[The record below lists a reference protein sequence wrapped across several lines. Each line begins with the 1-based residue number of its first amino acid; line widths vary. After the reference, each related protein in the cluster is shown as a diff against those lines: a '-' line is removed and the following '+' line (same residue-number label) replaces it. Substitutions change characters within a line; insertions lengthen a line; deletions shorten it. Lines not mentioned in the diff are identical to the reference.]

1 MWISTLYL
9 EPKRVFLT
17 KLFGLFYPD
26 IYYSSFSPLQVQ
38 NLPRQPL
45 PSASW
50 VRVRNR
56 LAGICGSD
64 LHLIFADA
72 DPRIAPAALPG
83 HPYTYPGHE
92 VVGEVVEIG
101 NEVQHLQVGDRVV
114 LQNAPNCIST
124 GIYAPCRSC
133 KAGNYNLC
141 EQGVLP
147 GPQPIGGGWSEEM
160 LVHEQQLFRL
170 PKQLSDEQGVL
181 LEPTAV
187 AAHAVLRHLPQPGDK
202 VLIIGAGTIGLLT
215 LQVIRALV
223 PEAKVSVLARYAPQ
237 RELAKRMG
245 ATYLIHPTDSYG
257 EMQQVT
263 GAQLYRGIFGNRTLL
278 GGYDV
283 IYDTVGQRNSLYHAL
298 RWACSQ
304 ASIVLV
310 GANLH
315 MMHIDLTP
323 IWHQQINLLGATS
336 HGMETWPPQSQQRIS
351 TFSLAAELMLQDRI
365 HPEELI
371 THRFALNSYKDALI
385 TATRKARSH
394 AIKVIFDYS
403 LQPASAVPNSKAIAR
418 TPLPLSTN
426 TLPKPV
432 NTLAHDHAKDELRQ
446 LRLSQG
452 LSTTTSK
459 EQLATSEESQ
469 STIKTL
475 QRSQTS
481 DIPEEE
487 PSTALNAAVIS
498 ADQDEQDTSSALQ
511 AVIVPSNRNKQ
522 QDTSSTPQD
531 AVRSIDQDEQGP
543 SSALKSTVVSVNP
556 DEQGPSS
563 APEVAADQHEQQGP
577 SSAPE
582 AAPDQ
587 HEQQGP
593 SSTPE
598 AVADQHEQQEP
609 SSAPE
614 AAPDQTSLTVAEP
627 LCQIEPS
634 HQTATETTQTQEPV
648 VQDQPAV
655 VVEST
660 TISIQEE
667 QVPQTD
673 KTPTSTVSSE
683 EPVSQ
688 SETAQP
694 PMDVLLET
702 PLPLPEEDTQPTIEM
717 AQLRSPEE
725 GPSSENESTSPEQAE
740 KTNEATSDK
749 NGPSFPEIEET
760 PTVRIRPK
768 RGSRKRKTKP
778 FVKS

>member
-1 MWISTLYL
+1 
-9 EPKRVFLT
+9 
-17 KLFGLFYPD
+17 
-26 IYYSSFSPLQVQ
+26 
-38 NLPRQPL
+38 
-45 PSASW
+45 
-50 VRVRNR
+50 
-56 LAGICGSD
+56 
-64 LHLIFADA
+64 
-72 DPRIAPAALPG
+72 
-83 HPYTYPGHE
+83 
-92 VVGEVVEIG
+92 
-101 NEVQHLQVGDRVV
+101 
-114 LQNAPNCIST
+114 
-124 GIYAPCRSC
+124 
-133 KAGNYNLC
+133 
-141 EQGVLP
+141 
-147 GPQPIGGGWSEEM
+147 
-160 LVHEQQLFRL
+160 
-170 PKQLSDEQGVL
+170 
-181 LEPTAV
+181 
-187 AAHAVLRHLPQPGDK
+187 
-202 VLIIGAGTIGLLT
+202 
-215 LQVIRALV
+215 
-223 PEAKVSVLARYAPQ
+223 
-237 RELAKRMG
+237 MG

-351 TFSLAAELMLQDRI
+351 TFSIAAELMLQDRI

-371 THRFALNSYKDALI
+371 THRFALNNYKDALI

-403 LQPASAVPNSKAIAR
+403 LQPASAVPNSKVIAR
-418 TPLPLSTN
+418 TPLPLSTK
-426 TLPKPV
+426 TLQKPV

-446 LRLSQG
+446 LRLSLG
-452 LSTTTSK
+452 LSATTSK
-459 EQLATSEESQ
+459 EQLASSEESQ

-481 DIPEEE
+481 DISEEE
-487 PSTALNAAVIS
+487 PSTAFNTTVVS
-498 ADQDEQDTSSALQ
+498 ADQDEQQDTSPVLKAAIAPANQ
-511 AVIVPSNRNKQ
+511 DKQ
-522 QDTSSTPQD
+522 QDTSFAPQDTVTSINQDEQQDTSFTPQD
-531 AVRSIDQDEQGP
+531 TVTSIDWDDQDP
-543 SSALKSTVVSVNP
+543 SFTLKSTVVSVNP
-556 DEQGPSS
+556 DEHGPSS
-563 APEVAADQHEQQGP
+563 V
-577 SSAPE
+577 PE

-593 SSTPE
+593 SS
-598 AVADQHEQQEP
+598 
-609 SSAPE
+609 APE
-614 AAPDQTSLTVAEP
+614 AIANQTSPTVAEP
-627 LCQIEPS
+627 LCQIGPS

-667 QVPQTD
+667 RVPQTD
-673 KTPTSTVSSE
+673 KTPTSTISSE
-683 EPVSQ
+683 EPASQ
-688 SETAQP
+688 PETAQP
-694 PMDVLLET
+694 PMDILLET

-717 AQLRSPEE
+717 AQLSSPEE
-725 GPSSENESTSPEQAE
+725 RPSSENESTSPKQAE
-740 KTNEATSDK
+740 KTNEATSNK

-760 PTVRIRPK
+760 PTVRVRSK